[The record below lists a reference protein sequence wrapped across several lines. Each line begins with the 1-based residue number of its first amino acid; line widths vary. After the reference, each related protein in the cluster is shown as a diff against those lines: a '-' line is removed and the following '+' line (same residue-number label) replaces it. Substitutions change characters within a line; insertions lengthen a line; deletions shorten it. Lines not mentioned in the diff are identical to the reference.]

1 MLCALTI
8 NIFWFAGSYS
18 HIFAFLSCNNLLAT
32 SLLCVKQVKLYF
44 KSIIVLTGLSCL
56 ILNCALLPL
65 EPLAFVKQPQ
75 NVLKGYIGQ
84 KLVIDCSTNDED
96 VSVSLLHKRH
106 PFAVFT
112 ERKPKENKLW
122 KKGQVFSLLN
132 LDLQDAGIYTCEARN
147 RANETIR
154 WPPGT
159 GYLMLSRGKVT
170 LRFILIIQRR
180 VIQCI

>member
-1 MLCALTI
+1 MLCVLTV
-8 NIFWFAGSYS
+8 NILVRWKLFVPLCSS
-18 HIFAFLSCNNLLAT
+18 SCNNLLVT
-32 SLLCVKQVKLYF
+32 SHLCLKRIKLYAV
-44 KSIIVLTGLSCL
+44 KSTLVLFGLSYL
-56 ILNCALLPL
+56 ILNCALLL
-65 EPLAFVKQPQ
+65 SEPLAFAKQAQ

-132 LDLQDAGIYTCEARN
+132 LDLRDAGIYTCEAGN

-154 WPPGT
+154 WPAGT
-159 GYLMLSRGKVT
+159 GYLMLSRGKVII
-170 LRFILIIQRR
+170 RFILRVQRR
-180 VIQCI
+180 AIQCI